1 MPLDASILSRIRD
14 EIGSDDDFSD
24 NIPHTAP
31 PQLDSLEAI
40 FEDSERGASSILRT
54 AWVVWKR
61 RLAEMQ
67 QRAFDITTEGSLLNR
82 SQKVKF
88 MERRIHELGSI
99 VGVDETQTG
108 RNMVVQAPV
117 TTEENAIIYGALYGS
132 SEF

>member
-1 MPLDASILSRIRD
+1 MPLDASIISRIRD
-14 EIGSDDDFSD
+14 EIGSDTDFSD
-24 NIPHTAP
+24 DVPHLA
-31 PQLDSLEAI
+31 PQLDSLEAVY
-40 FEDSERGASSILRT
+40 EDDERGASSILRT

-82 SQKVKF
+82 SQKVKY

-117 TTEENAIIYGALYGS
+117 AAEEDAIIYGALYGS

>member
-1 MPLDASILSRIRD
+1 MPLSGQILARIRD
-14 EIGSDDDFSD
+14 EIGSDTDFSD
-24 NIPHTAP
+24 DEPHVP
-31 PQLDSLEAI
+31 PQLDSLESI
-40 FEDSERGASSILRT
+40 FEDSERGNGSILRT

-108 RNMVVQAPV
+108 RNMVIQAPV
-117 TTEENAIIYGALYGS
+117 AAEEAAFPAGILYGS

>member
-1 MPLDASILSRIRD
+1 MPLDDSIIARIRD
-14 EIGSDDDFSD
+14 EIGSDSDFSD
-24 NIPHTAP
+24 DEPHTP
-31 PQLDSLEAI
+31 PALDSLEAI
-40 FEDSERGASSILRT
+40 YEDTERGNFSILRT

-82 SQKVKF
+82 TQKVKY
-88 MERRIHELGSI
+88 MERRIHELGTI
-99 VGVDETQTG
+99 AGVDQTQTG

-117 TTEENAIIYGALYGS
+117 EVEGDAFLIGS

>member
-1 MPLDASILSRIRD
+1 MPLDASIIARIRD
-14 EIGSDDDFSD
+14 EIGSDDDFSND
-24 NIPHTAP
+24 APHVV
-31 PQLDSLEAI
+31 PQLDSLEDI
-40 FEDSERGASSILRT
+40 YEDSERGGSSILRT

-117 TTEENAIIYGALYGS
+117 TTEENAIISGALYGS